1 MAQNRKL
8 LGVNFF
14 AGDVV
19 AGLGPYLAIYLLS
32 AYHWKPA
39 GIGLALAVGSITTVL
54 VQTPA
59 GAIIDATRHKRALL
73 VACAFFIGAATAVV
87 VITEDPPWVVYGAQM
102 LIGISSAFLAP
113 TIAAITLGLVGPK
126 RFTAQTSANQAWNHA
141 GNVVGGALGAGL
153 ALWWAAEGV
162 FWLVIV
168 MAVCMIISALMIN
181 ARAIDDEV
189 ARGGV
194 KARAGAKAHKAHSG
208 AKAPDH
214 KDKPSGFLTLLSDR
228 RLIVFAVAVVMFH
241 FANAAMLPLVGQK
254 LALGADV
261 GQGIAFTSACIV
273 AAQLLMIPMAV
284 LCGAKADSWGRKPL
298 FLFAF
303 AILPLR
309 GLLYTVT
316 DNSYLLVG
324 IQGLDGLA
332 NGIFGVLFLLILAD
346 VTKGTGRFNI
356 AQGALSTLIG
366 VGATLSNLIA
376 GWVVE
381 LAGYASGFI
390 FLAGVAVLGAAV
402 FALLMPETAP
412 RAVGIRHQA
421 APVPAAS

>member
-1 MAQNRKL
+1 MKQNRRL

-32 AYHWKPA
+32 AYHWKPG

-73 VACAFFIGAATAVV
+73 VACAVAIGAATSVV
-87 VITEDPPWVVYGAQM
+87 VITDDPPWIVYGAQM
-102 LIGISSAFLAP
+102 LIGFSSAFLAP
-113 TIAAITLGLVGPK
+113 TIAAVTLGLVGPN

-141 GNVVGGALGAGL
+141 GNVFGGALGAGL

-162 FWLVIV
+162 FWLVV
-168 MAVCMIISALMIN
+168 AMAVGMMVNALMIN
-181 ARAIDDEV
+181 AKAIDDEA

-194 KARAGAKAHKAHSG
+194 KTGG
-208 AKAPDH
+208 GEGG
-214 KDKPSGFLTLLSDR
+214 PSGFFTLLSDR
-228 RLIVFAVAVVMFH
+228 RLVVFAVAVVMFH

-254 LALGADV
+254 LALGTDV
-261 GQGIAFTSACIV
+261 GEGFAFTSACIV

-303 AILPLR
+303 AILPVR

-324 IQGLDGLA
+324 IQGLDGVA

-346 VTKGTGRFNI
+346 VTKGTGRFNL
-356 AQGALSTLIG
+356 AQGALATLIG
-366 VGATLSNLIA
+366 LGATLSNLIA
-376 GWVVE
+376 GAVAE
-381 LAGYASGFI
+381 IAGYTSGFI
-390 FLAGVAVLGAAV
+390 FLAGVAVVGAAV
-402 FALLMPETAP
+402 FALFMPETSPHLLAGK
-412 RAVGIRHQA
+412 RRHKALAA
-421 APVPAAS
+421 APS

>member
-1 MAQNRKL
+1 M
-8 LGVNFF
+8 
-14 AGDVV
+14 
-19 AGLGPYLAIYLLS
+19 
-32 AYHWKPA
+32 PA
-39 GIGLALAVGSITTVL
+39 
-54 VQTPA
+54 
-59 GAIIDATRHKRALL
+59 
-73 VACAFFIGAATAVV
+73 
-87 VITEDPPWVVYGAQM
+87 
-102 LIGISSAFLAP
+102 
-113 TIAAITLGLVGPK
+113 
-126 RFTAQTSANQAWNHA
+126 TSF
-141 GNVVGGALGAGL
+141 GGALGAGL

-181 ARAIDDEV
+181 AKAIDDEV
-189 ARGGV
+189 SPRWRQGPPAPR
-194 KARAGAKAHKAHSG
+194 HSG
-208 AKAPDH
+208 AKAPAQ
-214 KDKPSGFLTLLSDR
+214 DKPSGFLTLLSDR

-254 LALGADV
+254 LALGTDV
-261 GQGIAFTSACIV
+261 GQGFAFTSACIV

-356 AQGALSTLIG
+356 AQGALQ
-366 VGATLSNLIA
+366 
-376 GWVVE
+376 
-381 LAGYASGFI
+381 
-390 FLAGVAVLGAAV
+390 
-402 FALLMPETAP
+402 
-412 RAVGIRHQA
+412 R
-421 APVPAAS
+421 